1 MVEVNTMLAII
12 ITEWEKL
19 KRYAVIKAGA
29 VVVLFSVLF
38 AFAPVL
44 ANDGFQEDLPMIM
57 GNILESNCIY
67 FFPAMTVLT
76 AGFIARREYTED
88 TLKNVLTVPVSLR
101 KLLLGKILVVLFLT
115 VLFSALSGLLGLLL
129 CCLAGLPNRTWIL
142 AAEWMGRIVFGDVFL
157 FVALLP
163 ITMISTLAVDTV
175 YLCTAAGFVYGFL
188 ASWEAAPLNYYPV
201 KAVLI
206 LFDPQCGAGYDFVH
220 YTKGGAWITLLAVFC
235 ASVLLFLLLK
245 PAEKMRRKEKT
256 PPKAVRA
263 KGW

>member
-1 MVEVNTMLAII
+1 MVAIVV
-12 ITEWEKL
+12 TELQKL
-19 KRYAVIKAGA
+19 KRYAVLKVGGI
-29 VVVLFSVLF
+29 VVLLSVLFS
-38 AFAPVL
+38 FAPVL
-44 ANDGFQEDLPMIM
+44 ANDGFQEDLPLIM

-67 FFPAMTVLT
+67 FFPAMIVLT

-101 KLLLGKILVVLFLT
+101 KLLLGKILVVLLLT
-115 VLFSALSGLLGLLL
+115 ILLSVLSGLLGLLL
-129 CCLAGLPNRTWIL
+129 CCMAGLSNTTWIL
-142 AAEWMGRIVFGDVFL
+142 AAEWMGRIVFGNVFL

-163 ITMISTLAVDTV
+163 ITMVSTLAADTV

-188 ASWEAAPLNYYPV
+188 ASLEWAPLNYYPV

-220 YTKGGAWITLLAVFC
+220 YTKGGAWITLLVVFC
-235 ASVLLFLLLK
+235 ASILLFLLIK
-245 PAEKMRRKEKT
+245 PAEKMRRKEKA